1 MSRERDQLARPVRH
15 LHADRR
21 LARDRGQDADVRR
34 RHGVGDVL
42 GQAGDPRHLHAGA
55 ELDLVAGHR
64 RAHPAPD
71 QTGLHAVRRQRPH
84 QLRPRCVDLAL
95 VQAQLLRRRQHAH
108 RGQDPFARG
117 SGRGRDR
124 RLAARHRL
132 GLGLGVERDVDVG
145 VVRLGRRRDVRVVVL
160 HFGGRRDQRGRLRP
174 VVGPALVGQHH
185 EGLAAPQGAG
195 PAAGGDRTG
204 AQRAPDRGDRH
215 AGGDEEGDQHDRDE
229 EHGRTR
235 RAEPRVQRPPDAR
248 AEIAAGVLQRVRVR
262 ERRRVLRQF
271 EQPAHAEDG
280 EDGADGQ
287 APRVGAG
294 GHVVAVAVVVAP
306 GARAAV
312 DEQRDAR
319 SGGDER
325 QQEAD
330 PAGQQCEA
338 RVGAAADGAEL
349 AEPQGEGEQD
359 AEGDQRHGP
368 QVAGLDAP
376 ERRPRRR
383 GRGAAGAGS
392 RFLGGGARRR
402 ARGAPSAGLGHH
414 SAAETT
420 G

>member
-1 MSRERDQLARPVRH
+1 MLIGGRTHSP
-15 LHADRR
+15 
-21 LARDRGQDADVRR
+21 G
-34 RHGVGDVL
+34 
-42 GQAGDPRHLHAGA
+42 
-55 ELDLVAGHR
+55 
-64 RAHPAPD
+64 
-71 QTGLHAVRRQRPH
+71 
-84 QLRPRCVDLAL
+84 
-95 VQAQLLRRRQHAH
+95 
-108 RGQDPFARG
+108 ARG
-117 SGRGRDR
+117 AAGTGGS
-124 RLAARHRL
+124 LARHRL

-294 GHVVAVAVVVAP
+294 GR
-306 GARAAV
+306 ARRGRRRRRARRAAAV

-383 GRGAAGAGS
+383 RRGAAGAGS